1 MHTPANAQA
10 GRAFRLAARPGVCG
24 CRVVRQ
30 GVGRER
36 AKWMKHGYGWSAGV
50 SVRLARARRHVNSE
64 DVFMLSRISSARKGL
79 AALVAVPLLAS
90 CALAPGMRFDP
101 QRPLNPDDPNTV
113 PKVTPITLDLVR
125 ALKAEAPAVNQD
137 VEELIGEPQPY
148 RIGASDILS
157 IVVWDHPELVFPTQ
171 TYSIGNAY
179 DIPNYS
185 GAANVPGYV
194 VSPKGTIQFP
204 YAGVVDVLGK
214 TADDVRGDLSKKL
227 DKVVN
232 MPQVTVRVLAY
243 RSKRVY
249 IDGEVKTPGP
259 QNIDDVPMTLVE
271 AINRAGG
278 INVATGD
285 NSRIRVTRGSK
296 NYMVSL
302 PGLLAKGIDPT
313 RLLLRN
319 GDIVRVEQRED
330 SKVFVAG
337 EVLKPMSVFPRNGRL
352 TLSEALGE
360 AGGVN
365 PNTANAKEIYVIRK
379 QPDGEAAIYHL
390 DGKSPVSLALAEGFE
405 MRPKD
410 IVYVDTAGVTRWSRV
425 VNQLLPIGS
434 WFTSTAGVLK

>member
-1 MHTPANAQA
+1 
-10 GRAFRLAARPGVCG
+10 
-24 CRVVRQ
+24 
-30 GVGRER
+30 
-36 AKWMKHGYGWSAGV
+36 
-50 SVRLARARRHVNSE
+50 
-64 DVFMLSRISSARKGL
+64 MLSRISSARKGL

-125 ALKAEAPAVNQD
+125 ALKAETPVVNKD
-137 VEELIGEPQPY
+137 VEELFGEAQPY

-214 TADDVRGDLSKKL
+214 TADDVRGELSKKL

-302 PGLLAKGIDPT
+302 PGLLAMGVDPT
-313 RLLLRN
+313 RLLLRS

-379 QPDGEAAIYHL
+379 QPDGEAAVYHL

-410 IVYVDTAGVTRWSRV
+410 IVYVDAAGVTRWSRV
-425 VNQLLPIGS
+425 VNQLLPIGT
-434 WFTSTAGVLK
+434 WFTSTANVLK

>member
-1 MHTPANAQA
+1 VKTLHKQPS
-10 GRAFRLAARPGVCG
+10 ARPM
-24 CRVVRQ
+24 
-30 GVGRER
+30 
-36 AKWMKHGYGWSAGV
+36 AGW
-50 SVRLARARRHVNSE
+50 RFARARRHVNSE
-64 DVFMLSRISSARKGL
+64 DVFMLSRILRARK
-79 AALVAVPLLAS
+79 ALTALIAVPLLAS
-90 CALAPGMRFDP
+90 CAFAPGMRFDP
-101 QRPLNPDDPNTV
+101 QRPLNPEDPDSAPT
-113 PKVTPITLDLVR
+113 VTPITLDLVR
-125 ALKAEAPAVNQD
+125 AMKAKSPAANLG
-137 VEELIGEPQPY
+137 VEELFAEPQPY
-148 RIGASDILS
+148 RVGPSDILS

-194 VSPKGTIQFP
+194 VTSAGTIQFP
-204 YAGVVDVLGK
+204 YAGKVEVVGK
-214 TADDVRGDLSKKL
+214 TADEIRGDLSKKL
-227 DKVVN
+227 DKVVT

-278 INVATGD
+278 VNVLTGD
-285 NSRIRVTRGSK
+285 NSRIRLSRNGKIYHV
-296 NYMVSL
+296 NL
-302 PGLLAKGIDPT
+302 PALLATGVDPA
-313 RLLLRN
+313 RILLRH

-330 SKVFVAG
+330 SKVFVTG
-337 EVLKPMSVFPRNGRL
+337 EVMKPVTVLPRNGHL

-365 PNTANAKEIYVIRK
+365 PNTSDAKEIYVIRK
-379 QPDGEAAIYHL
+379 EVDGQAQVFHL
-390 DGKSPVSLALAEGFE
+390 DGKSPVSLALAEAFE

-410 IVYVDTAGVTRWSRV
+410 VVYVDTAGVTRWART

-434 WFTSTAGVLK
+434 FFTSTANVMK